1 MEKKAPRKKAAKKI
15 DFEKSF
21 AELENLVKILE
32 DGDIPLE
39 DALKNF
45 ERGIQLTQSCQKALT
60 EAQQKVQIL
69 MNDNDNDVLE
79 DFKPNES
86 TS

>member
-1 MEKKAPRKKAAKKI
+1 MEKKAPRKKAVKKI
-15 DFEKSF
+15 NFEKSF
-21 AELENLVKILE
+21 AELENLVQVLE
-32 DGDIPLE
+32 QGDIPLE

-45 ERGIQLTQSCQKALT
+45 ERGIQLTQACQKALS

-69 MNDNDNDVLE
+69 MTENETNILE
-79 DFKPNES
+79 DFNSNES